1 MSENEKVPAGGGT
14 PTGTRQEKR
23 QGVAAIPCSYSTTGS
38 LERQPL
44 RVSDLLGA
52 GEENAQTMKQIRQ
65 IYHGD
70 SRSIRQAIQ
79 RERLSGIAVLSGAHG
94 YWLAGDE
101 GEVELFCASMGS
113 RRREIGKVIAAVR
126 AAYGLT
132 ARSSPQLEGQIGFLE
147 GVGGDGTA
155 QNVQP

>member
-1 MSENEKVPAGGGT
+1 MTENEKSRPVAG
-14 PTGTRQEKR
+14 
-23 QGVAAIPCSYSTTGS
+23 TTGRAKRETACEARS
-38 LERQPL
+38 SCKHSITDGAERQPL
-44 RVSDLLGA
+44 RVSDFLGT
-52 GEENAQTMKQIRQ
+52 GEENAQTMKQIRE

-79 RERLSGIAVLSGAHG
+79 KERLGGIAVLSGAHG

-101 GEVELFCASMGS
+101 GEVERFCASMGS

-132 ARSSPQLEGQIGFLE
+132 SRSNPQLEGQLTIDS
-147 GVGGDGTA
+147 GGDEGA
-155 QNVQP
+155 

>member
-1 MSENEKVPAGGGT
+1 MTDTKNVPAGGGT
-14 PTGTRQEKR
+14 PTGTGQEKR
-23 QGVAAIPCSYSTTGS
+23 QGVAAVPCSYFTTGS

-44 RVSDLLGA
+44 RVSDFLGT

-65 IYHGD
+65 ICHGD

-79 RERLSGIAVLSGAHG
+79 RDRLSGIAVLSGAHG
-94 YWLAGDE
+94 YWLAGNE
-101 GEVELFCASMGS
+101 GEVERFCASMGS

-132 ARSSPQLEGQIGFLE
+132 ARSNPQIEGQLTIDS
-147 GVGGDGTA
+147 GGDEGA
-155 QNVQP
+155 

>member
-1 MSENEKVPAGGGT
+1 MIDKKKACPVGGT
-14 PTGTRQEKR
+14 TEQATETAAFGE
-23 QGVAAIPCSYSTTGS
+23 AAISCDYFTTDGA
-38 LERQPL
+38 ERQPL
-44 RVSDLLGA
+44 RVSDFLGT

-94 YWLAGDE
+94 YWLAGNE
-101 GEVELFCASMGS
+101 GEVERFCASMGS

-132 ARSSPQLEGQIGFLE
+132 ARSNPQLEGQIAIG
-147 GVGGDGTA
+147 GGDTNG
-155 QNVQP
+155 